1 MNNEQNN
8 VNIKNLEELNY
19 SFSAMNKSNENIPKK
34 AKSNINN
41 SNIIQKKRKSNKL
54 KNSLPKGDFRGP
66 IYLKG
71 RNRLSHFWYSKNINT
86 YQYRRK
92 N

>member
-41 SNIIQKKRKSNKL
+41 SNIIQKKEKV
-54 KNSLPKGDFRGP
+54 
-66 IYLKG
+66 
-71 RNRLSHFWYSKNINT
+71 IN
-86 YQYRRK
+86 
-92 N
+92 